1 MEYLD
6 REGGKY
12 LATKL
17 KSYVDNK
24 VTDLPSGTVDLT
36 NYYTK
41 EETDQLLANL
51 PSGGTGTKGDKG
63 DAGVGV
69 SSIKLVNYE
78 LIITLTDGTVHNL
91 GNIRGEKGE
100 KGANGTNGTNGVSP
114 TVSVT
119 ETTNGHT
126 VAITDVNGTQS
137 FEVLNGKDGIS
148 GGTGTGETEYEY
160 DMNLDFSNK
169 TFYFDTA
176 KNLSE
181 ILTES
186 DYYLHMRDASA
197 TGSMNGACFRYYKNG
212 ILYFTALVD
221 GAISSI
227 CLYSSKEEQ
236 PWKYDTYTFPST
248 FKTPIYGKYAEDST
262 DDSIRPKELYKAI
275 MSCVKKIVDS
285 DGNEVSFKILNK
297 PEEIISPTVSITET
311 DNGHTVSIT
320 DVNGTQSFDVTN
332 GTNGTDG
339 VSSTVTVTKEG
350 KIATITCTDV
360 NGTTT
365 ATISDGADGQG
376 GGSSGGG
383 SAITYAYDTEIATGE
398 TWVDGKPIYLKV
410 FHIDALASQSKTI
423 DYKEYYNQTKF
434 ADTIISVN
442 PTWKNGDNTSTGF
455 MSDVISQV
463 STSSSSV
470 GDNVNSYILAKM
482 MWCTVYNGSEFHI
495 IVGRGISKYT
505 ASCDV
510 FVKYTKL

>member
-69 SSIKLVNYE
+69 SSIKSVNYE

-91 GNIRGEKGE
+91 GNIRGEKGAQGE
-100 KGANGTNGTNGVSP
+100 KGADGINGTNGTDGVSP

-137 FEVLNGKDGIS
+137 FNVLNGKDGKDGS
-148 GGTGTGETEYEY
+148 GSVDLSGYATKEYVDNAINNIPTVEYEY
-160 DMNLDFSNK
+160 DMNIDFSEK
-169 TFYFDTA
+169 TFYFDTT
-176 KNLSE
+176 KRLE
-181 ILTES
+181 DILTEPE
-186 DYYLHMRDASA
+186 YYLHMKDAST
-197 TGSMNGACFRYYKNG
+197 TGSMNGACFQYRNEM
-212 ILYFTALVD
+212 LYFTALID

-285 DGNEVSFKILNK
+285 DGNEVKFK
-297 PEEIISPTVSITET
+297 TVKE
-311 DNGHTVSIT
+311 
-320 DVNGTQSFDVTN
+320 
-332 GTNGTDG
+332 
-339 VSSTVTVTKEG
+339 SS
-350 KIATITCTDV
+350 
-360 NGTTT
+360 
-365 ATISDGADGQG
+365 

-410 FHIDALASQSKTI
+410 FHINGLASQSKTI

-434 ADTIISVN
+434 AETIVSVN
-442 PTWKNGDNTSTGF
+442 PTWRNGNNTSTGF
-455 MSDVISQV
+455 MDDVVSSV
-463 STSSSSV
+463 STSASDV
-470 GDNVNSYILAKM
+470 GSNVNNYILSKM
-482 MWCTVYNGSEFHI
+482 MWCTVYNGSDFHI
-495 IVGRGISKYT
+495 IVGRGSSRYT

>member
-6 REGGKY
+6 KEGGKY

-24 VTDLPSGTVDLT
+24 VTDLPSGGTVDLT

-63 DAGVGV
+63 DTGVGV

-91 GNIRGEKGE
+91 GNVRGEKGIQGE
-100 KGANGTNGTNGVSP
+100 KGTDGINGKDGAKGADGVSP

-169 TFYFDTA
+169 TFYFDTV

-197 TGSMNGACFRYYKNG
+197 TGSMNGACFQYKNG

-227 CLYSSKEEQ
+227 CLYSSKGEQ

-285 DGNEVSFKILNK
+285 DGNEVKFK
-297 PEEIISPTVSITET
+297 TVKE
-311 DNGHTVSIT
+311 
-320 DVNGTQSFDVTN
+320 
-332 GTNGTDG
+332 
-339 VSSTVTVTKEG
+339 SS
-350 KIATITCTDV
+350 
-360 NGTTT
+360 
-365 ATISDGADGQG
+365 
-376 GGSSGGG
+376 GGSSGGA
-383 SAITYAYDTEIATGE
+383 SVVYSTDETAIG
-398 TWVDGKPIYLKV
+398 TWIDGKTIYRKVYQIPKLDSVDGDFDRTDVNLNLEVDSIINIHPIWKYGNNSGTVIVGNYCTLGV
-410 FHIDALASQSKTI
+410 FN
-423 DYKEYYNQTKF
+423 DY
-434 ADTIISVN
+434 
-442 PTWKNGDNTSTGF
+442 NTSS
-455 MSDVISQV
+455 MA
-463 STSSSSV
+463 STLNEQKKSEMNVTYDFGANSKKIKIWRGSSAR
-470 GDNVNSYILAKM
+470 GYA
-482 MWCTVYNGSEFHI
+482 CTL
-495 IVGRGISKYT
+495 IVE
-505 ASCDV
+505 
-510 FVKYTKL
+510 YTKL